1 MNDSGLM
8 NLFREEVEA
17 HASILTAGLLAI
29 ESGSAGSER
38 IEALMR
44 AAHSLKGAAR
54 VMGFDAAVGIAH
66 ALEDVLIAVQEGRLS
81 LNRVGVDLLLQGVDW
96 ITALA
101 KVREADLPAWLVQQA
116 GTGEELELRLIG
128 LRKGEE
134 PEAAPVCSATKEA
147 SWAMPEPGSAD
158 AQEGMAVMAATV
170 KTEQVRD
177 HSVKMSAEVL
187 NRFIH
192 LVSETLV
199 ETHRMDAMMESWS
212 RLRQRQQRL
221 PAWLRRCRE
230 LLDQGAAGEARQML
244 ETVREQLSE
253 VHRAFVGNLDE
264 LDGFSRRLAVTAE
277 RLFQDV
283 VSSRLRPFAEGIQ
296 ALPRLVRDLSH
307 ELGKQVRFE
316 IHGQNTQVD
325 RDILQKLEAPLG
337 HLLRNALDHGIET
350 PQERLAV
357 GKSPVGSVRLEA
369 YHRGGML
376 SITVSDDGRGVD
388 REGLRRKIIERNL
401 TTEEWAAR
409 MNDAELLDFLFLPGF
424 STREVADRVSGR
436 GVGLD
441 TVRAIVHAEGGAVFM
456 ASEPGRG
463 TTFRL
468 RLPVTRSV
476 VRVLLVSIAGEPYAL
491 PLARIGRVLEFESAE
506 IRTVEGRGYVV
517 VEGVNVALVSLRELL
532 EFEPAPLEAKVRAV
546 VLGDQGDR
554 YALEVDDFLG
564 ERELVVRPL
573 DPRLGKV
580 PHVVAAAVQEDGLPV
595 LVLDADDVLR
605 SVASL
610 LSGGRPVGQLRVAS
624 GERKRR
630 IRRIL
635 VVDDSVTVRELE
647 RRLLQNEGYEVDV
660 AVDGMEG
667 WNTLRLGH
675 YDLVVSDVD
684 MPRLDGIELVRRM
697 RADAR
702 LARIPVV
709 IVSYKDRAEDRMAS
723 LQAGA
728 YYYLAKSGFRDDAL
742 IQAVRQLIGEAVA
755 CESPL

>member
-1 MNDSGLM
+1 M
-8 NLFREEVEA
+8 
-17 HASILTAGLLAI
+17 HASVLTAGLLAI
-29 ESGSAGSER
+29 ESGPAGPER
-38 IEALMR
+38 VEALMR

-101 KVREADLPAWLVQQA
+101 KVREAELPAWLVQQA
-116 GTGEELELRLIG
+116 GTVEELESRLLG
-128 LRKGEE
+128 LKKGEE
-134 PEAAPVCSATKEA
+134 PGEAPVCSAAEEA
-147 SWAMPEPGSAD
+147 KGATQVPLPEPGGAD
-158 AQEGMAVMAATV
+158 AREGKAVTAATI
-170 KTEQVRD
+170 EPEPVRD
-177 HSVKMSAEVL
+177 RSVKMSAEVL

-192 LVSETLV
+192 LVSEALV
-199 ETHRMDAMMESWS
+199 EAHRMDTMMESWC

-230 LLDQGAAGEARQML
+230 LLDQGAVRDAIQVLEAA
-244 ETVREQLSE
+244 REQLSE
-253 VHRAFVGNLDE
+253 VHRAFIGNLDE

-283 VSSRLRPFAEGIQ
+283 VASRMRPFAEGVQ
-296 ALPRLVRDLSH
+296 ALPRLMRDLSH
-307 ELGKQVRFE
+307 ELGKRVRFE

-350 PQERLAV
+350 PQERLAA
-357 GKSPVGSVRLEA
+357 GKSVIGSIRLEA
-369 YHRGGML
+369 CHRGGML
-376 SITVSDDGRGVD
+376 SVTVSDDGRGVD
-388 REGLRRKIIERNL
+388 RERLRRKIIERNL

-409 MNDAELLDFLFLPGF
+409 MSDAELLDFLFLPGF
-424 STREVADRVSGR
+424 STREAADRVSGR

-441 TVRAIVHAEGGAVFM
+441 TVRAMAHAEGGAVFV

-463 TTFRL
+463 TTFHL

-491 PLARIGRVLEFESAE
+491 PLARIGWVIEFGSAE

-517 VEGVNVALVSLRELL
+517 VEGVNVALVPLRELL
-532 EFEPAPLEAKVRAV
+532 EFEPAPPNATVRAV
-546 VLGDQGDR
+546 VLADREDR

-573 DPRLGKV
+573 DLRLGKV
-580 PHVVAAAVQEDGLPV
+580 PHVAAAAVREDGLPV

-610 LSGGRPVGQLRVAS
+610 LSGGRPIGRLRVTPE
-624 GERKRR
+624 ERKRR
-630 IRRIL
+630 VRRIL
-635 VVDDSVTVRELE
+635 VVDDSITVRELE

-667 WNTLRLGH
+667 WNTLHLGH
-675 YDLVVSDVD
+675 YDLVVSDID
-684 MPRLDGIELVRRM
+684 MPHLNGIELVRRM

-702 LARIPVV
+702 LARIPVM
-709 IVSYKDRAEDRMAS
+709 IVSYKDRPEDRMAG

-728 YYYLAKSGFRDDAL
+728 DYYLAKSGFRDDAL

-755 CESPL
+755 CESPS